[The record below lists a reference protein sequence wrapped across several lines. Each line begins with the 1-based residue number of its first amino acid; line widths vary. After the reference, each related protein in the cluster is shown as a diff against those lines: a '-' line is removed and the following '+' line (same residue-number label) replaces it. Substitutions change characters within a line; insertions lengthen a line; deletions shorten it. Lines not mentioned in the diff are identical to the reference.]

1 MGNPKLALSS
11 IAGRAVPSEI
21 PAAFLI
27 IVMEENQY
35 ENIGSKAGS
44 RNMKRIRKGAQGMF
58 LELGH
63 RCRKAHRMLPKAF
76 LHVHLHVSLHALL
89 DVGRCRNAATS
100 GKVKARPSRWPFSVY
115 AYMYIYIYMYTIIL
129 HVLAQ
134 MLHTS
139 CLKIYK

>member
-89 DVGRCRNAATS
+89 DVGRCRNAAPS

-115 AYMYIYIYMYTIIL
+115 AYMYIYIYIYIYTCIRLYYMYL
-129 HVLAQ
+129 HKCYIQAV
-134 MLHTS
+134 
-139 CLKIYK
+139 